1 MAQTSMSNAQQGTR
15 GLSAGDWIRLKR
27 ISGLRSY
34 KTVNLDTNKDIH
46 PTTHAQQ
53 PYHLPIHVSKVV
65 GTSKIRRTASSWT
78 EYKAF
83 QTASYVVPYVF
94 QNVSPSTSAN
104 LAVIRLCDC
113 STTPLE
119 VKYAG
124 CTKCVVP
131 THVRL
136 M

>member
-1 MAQTSMSNAQQGTR
+1 MSNAQSQTR
-15 GLSAGDWIRLKR
+15 GLSAGDWVRLKR
-27 ISGLRSY
+27 LIGARDY
-34 KTVNLDTNKDIH
+34 KTVNLDTDKDIAPTAH
-46 PTTHAQQ
+46 PQL
-53 PYHLPIHVSKVV
+53 PYHLPIHSYKVV

-78 EYKAF
+78 DYRAS
-83 QTASYVVPYVF
+83 QTADYVIPYVF
-94 QNVSPSTSAN
+94 QGISPATNAN

-119 VKYAG
+119 VKHTG

-131 THVRL
+131 THVRI